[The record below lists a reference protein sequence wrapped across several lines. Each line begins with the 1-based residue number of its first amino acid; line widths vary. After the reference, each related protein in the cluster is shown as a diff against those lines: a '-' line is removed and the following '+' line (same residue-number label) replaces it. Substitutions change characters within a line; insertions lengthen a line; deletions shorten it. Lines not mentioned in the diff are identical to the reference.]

1 MWIELVLGSPLHSR
15 SFLCFSM
22 CPLDDDDDDD
32 DDDGGGSTGNGGG
45 CSSSSSSHNKTCI
58 LNLSVN
64 VLNKGHYFYEDP
76 LSIGLAVEIKPVTT
90 CFAVKCLSTN

>member
-1 MWIELVLGSPLHSR
+1 MFLVLLSIQGV
-15 SFLCFSM
+15 FSVSL
-22 CPLDDDDDDD
+22 CPLDDDDDDDNDD

-64 VLNKGHYFYEDP
+64 VL
-76 LSIGLAVEIKPVTT
+76 IKDTIFMKTLGVL
-90 CFAVKCLSTN
+90 VWLWRSNL

>member
-15 SFLCFSM
+15 SFFCFSR

-32 DDDGGGSTGNGGG
+32 DDDGGSGGG
-45 CSSSSSSHNKTCI
+45 GGSRSSSHNKTCI

-64 VLNKGHYFYEDP
+64 VL
-76 LSIGLAVEIKPVTT
+76 IKDTIFSKT
-90 CFAVKCLSTN
+90 L

>member
-15 SFLCFSM
+15 SFFCFSM
-22 CPLDDDDDDD
+22 CPVDDDD

-45 CSSSSSSHNKTCI
+45 CSSSSSHNKTCI

-64 VLNKGHYFYEDP
+64 VL
-76 LSIGLAVEIKPVTT
+76 IKDTIFMKT
-90 CFAVKCLSTN
+90 L

>member
-15 SFLCFSM
+15 SFFCFSM
-22 CPLDDDDDDD
+22 CPLDDDDDDGDDDDD
-32 DDDGGGSTGNGGG
+32 DDDGVGSTGNGGG

-64 VLNKGHYFYEDP
+64 VLIKGTIFMKT
-76 LSIGLAVEIKPVTT
+76 L
-90 CFAVKCLSTN
+90 

>member
-15 SFLCFSM
+15 SFFCFSR

-32 DDDGGGSTGNGGG
+32 DDDGGGSIGNGGG
-45 CSSSSSSHNKTCI
+45 CSSSSSSSSHNKTCI

-64 VLNKGHYFYEDP
+64 VLLKDTIFMKT
-76 LSIGLAVEIKPVTT
+76 L
-90 CFAVKCLSTN
+90 

>member
-15 SFLCFSM
+15 SFFCFSM

-32 DDDGGGSTGNGGG
+32 DDDGGGGGSSTGNGGG

-64 VLNKGHYFYEDP
+64 VL
-76 LSIGLAVEIKPVTT
+76 IKDTIFMKT
-90 CFAVKCLSTN
+90 L

>member
-15 SFLCFSM
+15 SFFCFSR

-32 DDDGGGSTGNGGG
+32 DDDGGGSIGNGGG
-45 CSSSSSSHNKTCI
+45 CSSSSNSSSSHNKTCI

-64 VLNKGHYFYEDP
+64 VL
-76 LSIGLAVEIKPVTT
+76 IKDTIFMKT
-90 CFAVKCLSTN
+90 L

>member
-1 MWIELVLGSPLHSR
+1 MFLVLLSIQGVFSVS
-15 SFLCFSM
+15 LC
-22 CPLDDDDDDD
+22 PPDDDD

-64 VLNKGHYFYEDP
+64 VL
-76 LSIGLAVEIKPVTT
+76 IKDTIFMKT
-90 CFAVKCLSTN
+90 L

>member
-15 SFLCFSM
+15 NFLCFSR

-32 DDDGGGSTGNGGG
+32 GGGGGGGGGSS
-45 CSSSSSSHNKTCI
+45 SSSSSSHNKTCI

-64 VLNKGHYFYEDP
+64 VL
-76 LSIGLAVEIKPVTT
+76 IKDTIFT
-90 CFAVKCLSTN
+90 KTH